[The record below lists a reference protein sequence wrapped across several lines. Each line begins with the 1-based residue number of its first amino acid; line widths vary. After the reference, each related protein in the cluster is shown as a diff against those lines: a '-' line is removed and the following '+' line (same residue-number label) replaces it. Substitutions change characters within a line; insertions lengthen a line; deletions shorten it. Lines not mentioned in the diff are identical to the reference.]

1 MNKARRKI
9 KISKKWWLTIT
20 RSLVTIFG
28 GLFSIEW
35 PLEPALRL
43 GRSLYNKGMHVVINL
58 IIQGGLEK

>member
-1 MNKARRKI
+1 M
-9 KISKKWWLTIT
+9 

-43 GRSLYNKGMHVVINL
+43 GRSLYNKGMHVMINL
-58 IIQGGLEK
+58 IIQGGLEN